1 MENNILWIRKI
12 NVFSTVCFF
21 HAFLSQ
27 KYINWKTYFIKV
39 LKFMLH
45 EFQKIIVQEFLKIN
59 VPRFFEI
66 HGPWIF
72 IGELYTLNKK
82 NKCFFNSGGVSQIRK
97 IKISHKIYY
106 LKKKSKHNSLNFWKS
121 CSMNFQKSWSKT
133 FWK

>member
-1 MENNILWIRKI
+1 MVSSQQKKQNSLWHTSMKFKKTPPLNIIKISLNKNFFSLCNNPPLENNILWIRII

-27 KYINWKTYFIKV
+27 KYINWKTYFIKF
-39 LKFMLH
+39 LKIMLH
-45 EFQKIIVQEFLKIN
+45 EFPKIMVQDFLKIN

-82 NKCFFNSGGVSQIRK
+82 NKCFFNSQES
-97 IKISHKIYY
+97 
-106 LKKKSKHNSLNFWKS
+106 
-121 CSMNFQKSWSKT
+121 
-133 FWK
+133 